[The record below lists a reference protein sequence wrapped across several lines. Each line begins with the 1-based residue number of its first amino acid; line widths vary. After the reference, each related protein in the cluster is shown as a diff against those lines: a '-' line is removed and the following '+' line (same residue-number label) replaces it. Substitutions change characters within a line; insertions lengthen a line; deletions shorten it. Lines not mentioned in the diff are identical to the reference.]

1 MDRIKF
7 RKEWMI
13 GAMGDRMTNGILAWV
28 DKIIAMVT
36 IQEAITFLKRRNTAA
51 RMGDPLPD
59 WSKKNSTS

>member
-1 MDRIKF
+1 
-7 RKEWMI
+7 MI